1 MLGENIRIQR
11 KLRRITQVE
20 MALAL
25 GVSKQSVCN
34 WENNNI
40 MPSIQMLVNIASY
53 FGVSTDL
60 LLGLGGESAIETDGL
75 TAAQVEHIRLLVSD
89 LRASNLSAAENFAE
103 AE

>member
-1 MLGENIRIQR
+1 MLGENIRAQR

-20 MALAL
+20 LATAL

-40 MPSIQMLVNIASY
+40 MPSIQMLLNIAQY

-60 LLGLGGESAIETDGL
+60 LLGRGGTNAIDTQG
-75 TAAQVEHIRLLVSD
+75 
-89 LRASNLSAAENFAE
+89 LSAEQVDHLRMLVGDLCAMNQEKAETN
-103 AE
+103 

>member
-11 KLRRITQVE
+11 KIRRITQVE
-20 MALAL
+20 LAQAL

-40 MPSIQMLVNIASY
+40 MPSIQMLLNIANY

-60 LLGLGGESAIETDGL
+60 LLGMGSGNSIDTEGL
-75 TAAQVEHIRLLVSD
+75 SPEQVDHVRMLVGD
-89 LRASNLSAAENFAE
+89 LRAMNAPKKQKTH
-103 AE
+103 

>member
-20 MALAL
+20 LAEAL

-40 MPSIQMLVNIASY
+40 MPSIQMLVNIASF

-60 LLGLGGESAIETDGL
+60 LLGLGGEECVDTAGL
-75 TAAQVEHIRLLVSD
+75 TQGQIDHIRMLVSD
-89 LRASNLSAAENFAE
+89 LRERNEETGFAE
-103 AE
+103 